1 MKIKENKLM
10 RAITVGLAVVVLA
23 PLSACA
29 GSGGG
34 EVTTLSF
41 FQTKPEAV
49 EDYSRIIADFE
60 KSHPNVKVVQNQVSS
75 ADTALR
81 ALLVKDRTPDVI
93 ALNPNG
99 SMGKMAKAGVFY
111 DFSKTS
117 IAPRVRPAMQSVING
132 LGRDGG
138 QINMLPYAGNVCGI
152 TYNIDIFKRYGIEEP
167 RTWKDLENAVTVLEA
182 NGVAPFIGTLGDPN
196 RVSTPFDGL
205 APYYDNDGFWDKMRD
220 EGRSVGPDSPVS
232 FEKNF
237 KPLLERLHWIYQHS
251 TKDVRTMTY
260 EDGNSAFARGE
271 GAMLLAGN
279 WSMAPVTQI
288 NPKIHIGFF
297 PYPTDD
303 ARDAILVS
311 GGDVAITMGADP
323 KHEKESMAFI
333 DYLFSDEVQRRFVK
347 SQQLIP
353 SLSSIPV
360 DEVPTLKPAQ
370 YWIDSGRI
378 KGYADHQIPSSI
390 SYNPI
395 LNKAMLDGDLDSA
408 LSTLDKE
415 WGKVAART
423 IE

>member
-1 MKIKENKLM
+1 MKMKEKKLI
-10 RAITVGLAVVVLA
+10 RVLAAGLAVVALA

-29 GSGGG
+29 GSGGAD
-34 EVTTLSF
+34 VTTLSF

-60 KSHPNVKVVQNQVSS
+60 KLHPNVKVVQNQVSS

-111 DFSKTS
+111 DFNKTS
-117 IAPRVRPAMQSVING
+117 IRPRIRPVMQSVIDG
-132 LGRDGG
+132 LGRDGD
-138 QINMLPYAGNVCGI
+138 QTNMLPYAGNVCGI
-152 TYNIDIFKRYGIEEP
+152 TYNIDIFKQYGIKEP
-167 RTWKDLENAVTVLEA
+167 RTWKDLEAAVAVLES

-205 APYYDNDGFWDKMRD
+205 APYYDNNGFWDKMRE
-220 EGRSVGPDSPVS
+220 EGRNVGPDSPVS
-232 FEKNF
+232 FERNF
-237 KPLLERLHWIYQHS
+237 KPLMERLHWIYRHS
-251 TKDVRTMTY
+251 TRDVRTMTY
-260 EDGNSAFARGE
+260 EDGNSAFAGGK

-279 WSMAPVTQI
+279 WSMAPVMQI
-288 NPKIHIGFF
+288 NPKMHIGFF

-303 ARDAILVS
+303 ANKAILVS
-311 GGDVAITMGADP
+311 GGDVAITMGAHP

-333 DYLFSDEVQRRFVK
+333 DYLFSDEVQRRFVT

-360 DEVPTLKPAQ
+360 NEVPALKPAK

-408 LSTLDKE
+408 LSTLDNE
-415 WGKVAART
+415 WGKVSART

>member
-1 MKIKENKLM
+1 MKMTKNTVM
-10 RAITVGLAVVVLA
+10 RVLAAALTAVALA
-23 PLSACA
+23 PLSACG
-29 GSGGG
+29 GSGGAN
-34 EVTTLSF
+34 VTTLSF

-49 EDYSRIIADFE
+49 EDYTKIIADFE
-60 KSHPNVKVVQNQVSS
+60 RLHPNIKVVQNQVSS

-111 DFSKTS
+111 DFSNTPIS
-117 IAPRVRPAMQSVING
+117 HRIRPVMQSVING
-132 LGRDGG
+132 LGRDGK
-138 QINMLPYAGNVCGI
+138 QINIVPYAGNVCGI
-152 TYNIDIFKRYGIEEP
+152 TYNVDLFKQHGIKVP
-167 RTWKDLENAVTVLEA
+167 KTWKDLEQAVATLEA
-182 NGVAPFIGTLGDPN
+182 DGVAPFIGTLGDPN

-205 APYYDNDGFWDKMRD
+205 APYYDNNGFWDKMRA
-220 EGRSVGPDSPVS
+220 EGKKVGPDSPVS
-232 FEKNF
+232 FQKNF
-237 KPLLERLHWIYQHS
+237 KPLMERLYWIYQHS

-260 EDGNSAFARGE
+260 EDGTSAFARGE

-279 WSMAPVTQI
+279 WSMAPVLQI
-288 NPKIHIGFF
+288 NPKMHIGFF
-297 PYPTDD
+297 PYPTDEAD
-303 ARDAILVS
+303 KAILVS
-311 GGDVAITMGADP
+311 GGDVAITMGAHP
-323 KHEKESMAFI
+323 KHERESMAFI
-333 DYLFSDEVQRRFVK
+333 NYLYSDEVQRRFVK

-360 DEVPTLKPAQ
+360 DENPAMKPAK

-378 KGYADHQIPSSI
+378 QGYADHQIPSSI

-408 LSTLDKE
+408 LTTLDKE